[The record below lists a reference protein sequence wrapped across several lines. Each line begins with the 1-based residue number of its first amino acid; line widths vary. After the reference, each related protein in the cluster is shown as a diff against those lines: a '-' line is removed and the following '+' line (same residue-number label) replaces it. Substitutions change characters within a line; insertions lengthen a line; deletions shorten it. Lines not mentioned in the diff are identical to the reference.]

1 MLKQFQSVNA
11 AAANGPHAELNI
23 QELRVVEFLGDEGPH
38 IMRELATFLNVA
50 VNSVTSIVDNL
61 EKKGLVRRVRSEED
75 RRIIRVELT
84 DAGRLI
90 HQDALD
96 VNMQLF
102 RTMLRA
108 LSSEEQKIFLLLI
121 RKIVPRRPHAGL
133 QARHFCFNSGTVM
146 KEAIAIQLRTQEQ
159 RPIRGEYCPT
169 GGHDGSGCH
178 ATWQAALGGCCFR
191 RRRGRHLV
199 VQLTE
204 RHPRNIAATCR
215 DRSRCQRHRRHG

>member
-1 MLKQFQSVNA
+1 MSLLDRRAVDLRDIVQEMLKQFQSVNA

-23 QELRVVEFLGDEGPH
+23 QELRVVEFLGNEGPH

-121 RKIVPRRPHAGL
+121 RKIVRVG
-133 QARHFCFNSGTVM
+133 
-146 KEAIAIQLRTQEQ
+146 RTQV
-159 RPIRGEYCPT
+159 
-169 GGHDGSGCH
+169 SKL
-178 ATWQAALGGCCFR
+178 ATSVSTL
-191 RRRGRHLV
+191 
-199 VQLTE
+199 E
-204 RHPRNIAATCR
+204 R
-215 DRSRCQRHRRHG
+215 S

>member
-1 MLKQFQSVNA
+1 MSLLDRRAADLRDIVQEMLKQFQSVNA

-23 QELRVVEFLGDEGPH
+23 QELRLVEFLGDEGPH
-38 IMRELATFLNVA
+38 IMRELAAFLNVA

-61 EKKGLVRRVRSEED
+61 EQKGLVRRVRSEDD

-108 LSSEEQKIFLLLI
+108 LSSEEQKIFLMLI
-121 RKIVPRRPHAGL
+121 RKIVRVG
-133 QARHFCFNSGTVM
+133 
-146 KEAIAIQLRTQEQ
+146 RTQVSKLT
-159 RPIRGEYCPT
+159 PS
-169 GGHDGSGCH
+169 GS
-178 ATWQAALGGCCFR
+178 AS
-191 RRRGRHLV
+191 
-199 VQLTE
+199 E
-204 RHPRNIAATCR
+204 R
-215 DRSRCQRHRRHG
+215 S